1 MPAVVVAK
9 PDDEIVDLI
18 DRVRSSGD
26 PDVGLVVPTSSRA
39 LQTPLNVRLLAQ
51 LSNQSGRRTA
61 IVTEDPRVQQLA
73 RANGLQVYGS
83 VPAFERG
90 IELAAPRAG
99 GIGQAR
105 NVATG
110 AATGA
115 AAAAVLEPPPAPP
128 PAPPTMTPPAH
139 APTTARLEPR
149 RVITQI
155 PPPRPSR
162 GWDRRRLLYA
172 AGAAVAILGIVL
184 FMTLSPSAKITL
196 TLAATP
202 LSVNATIQGSTS
214 VSQASKPDHVLTK
227 VVASTASQTFQATPT
242 GTLPIAAVAASTRVV
257 FSTDDPDGFQFS
269 LPQGNEIA
277 QAGGSATFAVSK
289 TTYICIGPNGNP
301 ATAASCGAA
310 KPNASAPVADTTPGA
325 AGNQVTADQLTSWP
339 SDPCP
344 SPEPSN
350 AQNKPKNPY
359 FACFGSDSN
368 YHSINVTNPN
378 PAGGGIDAKTV
389 TSASSTDVANWTAQ
403 VQAVEAQL
411 TSQLNTDLQARAAG
425 KAFAVD
431 PSGNGKTVVFAVTPP
446 LPPVNKQF
454 ATTQISVSA
463 SAQAV
468 AYDPVAVRTDVLAD
482 LDKLLKPGD
491 QLAPGKLSTPPCT
504 VTQASTNGTVVLA
517 CSATDFSQPQVDL
530 NTLKSQLTGRN
541 PGSAAQIVKDHLKK
555 VQDVHVSESP
565 FQLFYLPLFASRIEI
580 DENFVAPPTTASTPT
595 LSP

>member
-51 LSNQSGRRTA
+51 FSNQSGRRTA
-61 IVTEDPRVQQLA
+61 IVSEDSRVQQLA

-90 IELAAPRAG
+90 IELAAPRVGGGVQSRNIAAG
-99 GIGQAR
+99 VTA
-105 NVATG
+105 
-110 AATGA
+110 GA

-128 PAPPTMTPPAH
+128 PSPPTMTPPAH

-155 PPPRPSR
+155 PPARPGR
-162 GWDRRRLLYA
+162 GWDRRRLLYI
-172 AGAAVAILGIVL
+172 AGAAVAIVGILL
-184 FMTLSPSAKITL
+184 FMTLTPSAKITL

-214 VSQASKPDHVLTK
+214 ASQASKPDHVLTS
-227 VVASTASQTFQATPT
+227 VVTSTASLTFQATPT
-242 GTLPIAAVAASTRVV
+242 GTLPIAAVAASTRIV
-257 FSTDDPDGFQFS
+257 FSTDNPDGYQFP
-269 LPQGNEIA
+269 LPQGNEF
-277 QAGGSATFAVSK
+277 QNSDGTVTFAAAKAV
-289 TTYICIGPNGNP
+289 YICIGPNGQQP
-301 ATAASCGAA
+301 APGACGSS
-310 KPNASAPVADTTPGA
+310 KPNASAPISDTTPGA
-325 AGNQVTADQLTSWP
+325 AGNNVSANALTAWP

-344 SPEPSN
+344 SPEPPPGQRN
-350 AQNKPKNPY
+350 QL
-359 FACFGSDSN
+359 CIGSDLH

-378 PAGGGIDAKTV
+378 PAGGGVDAKTV
-389 TSASSTDVANWTAQ
+389 TSASSTDVANWTSQ
-403 VQAVEAQL
+403 VQSVEAQL

-431 PSGNGKTVVFAVTPP
+431 PSGNGKTIVFAVTPP
-446 LPPVNKQF
+446 LPAVNKPF

-463 SAQAV
+463 SAQAA
-468 AYDPVAVRTDVLAD
+468 AYDPAAVRIDVLND
-482 LDKLLKPGD
+482 LDKLLRPGD

-530 NTLKSQLTGRN
+530 NALKSQLTGRN
-541 PGSAAQIVKDHLKK
+541 PGSAAGIVKSHLPK
-555 VQDVHVSESP
+555 VQDVRVSESP
-565 FQLFYLPLFASRIEI
+565 FQLFYLPLFASKIEI
-580 DENFVAPPTTASTPT
+580 DETFVAPSTTSSTPT
-595 LSP
+595 STP

>member
-51 LSNQSGRRTA
+51 FSNQSGRRTA
-61 IVTEDPRVQQLA
+61 IVSEDPRVQQLA
-73 RANGLQVYGS
+73 RVNGLQVYGS

-90 IELAAPRAG
+90 IELAAPRMG
-99 GIGQAR
+99 GVGQAR
-105 NVATG
+105 NIAAG
-110 AATGA
+110 AAMGA
-115 AAAAVLEPPPAPP
+115 TAAAVLEPPPAPP
-128 PAPPTMTPPAH
+128 PAAPTITPPAH

-155 PPPRPSR
+155 PPARPSR

-172 AGAAVAILGIVL
+172 AGAAVAIIGIVL
-184 FMTLSPSAKITL
+184 FMTLSPSAKVTL

-202 LSVNATIQGSTS
+202 LAVNATIQGSTS
-214 VSQASKPDHVLTK
+214 ASQASKPDHVLTS
-227 VVASTASQTFQATPT
+227 VVTSTATQAFQATPT
-242 GTLPIAAVAASTRVV
+242 GTLPIAAVAATTKIV
-257 FSTDDPDGFQFS
+257 FSTDNPDGYQFP
-269 LPQGNEIA
+269 LPQGNEF
-277 QAGGSATFAVSK
+277 QTSDGTVTFAAAK
-289 TTYICIGPNGNP
+289 ATYICIGPNGAQPAPGACGGSKANP
-301 ATAASCGAA
+301 SAS
-310 KPNASAPVADTTPGA
+310 VADVTPGA
-325 AGNQVTADQLTSWP
+325 AGNNVSANALTAWP

-344 SPEPSN
+344 SPEPPPGQRN
-350 AQNKPKNPY
+350 QL
-359 FACFGSDSN
+359 CIGSDLH

-378 PAGGGIDAKTV
+378 PAGGGVDAKTV
-389 TSASSTDVANWTAQ
+389 TSANSTDVANWTAQ

-411 TSQLNTDLQARAAG
+411 TSQLNTDLQDRAAG

-431 PSGNGKTVVFAVTPP
+431 PSGNGKTIVFAVSPP
-446 LPPVNKQF
+446 LPAVNRPF

-463 SAQAV
+463 SAQAA

-482 LDKLLKPGD
+482 LDKLVKPGD

-517 CSATDFSQPQVDL
+517 CSATDFSQPEVDL
-530 NTLKSQLTGRN
+530 NALKAQLSGRN
-541 PGSAAQIVKDHLKK
+541 PGSAAQIVKGRLKK

-565 FQLFYLPLFASRIEI
+565 FQLFYMPLFASRIEI
-580 DENFVAPPTTASTPT
+580 DENFVAPSTPSSTPT
-595 LSP
+595 PSP

>member
-90 IELAAPRAG
+90 IELAAPRVG

-105 NVATG
+105 NVAAG
-110 AATGA
+110 AAAGA

-128 PAPPTMTPPAH
+128 PAPPTMTPSAH

-149 RVITQI
+149 RVITQL
-155 PPPRPSR
+155 PPARPSR

-172 AGAAVAILGIVL
+172 AGAAVAIIGIVL
-184 FMTLSPSAKITL
+184 FMTLSPSAKVTL

-202 LSVNATIQGSTS
+202 LAVNATIQGSTS
-214 VSQASKPDHVLTK
+214 VSQASKPDHVLTS
-227 VVASTASQTFQATPT
+227 VVASTANQSFQATPT
-242 GTLPIAAVAASTRVV
+242 GTLTIPAVPATTKVV
-257 FSTDDPDGFQFS
+257 FATDNPSGYQFS
-269 LPQGNEIA
+269 LPQGNVI
-277 QAGGSATFAVSK
+277 QTSDGATTFVASK

-301 ATAASCGAA
+301 AADGSCGKGV
-310 KPNASAPVADTTPGA
+310 KPNASATVQDATAGA
-325 AGNQVTADQLTSWP
+325 AGNNTTANSLTNWP

-344 SPEPSN
+344 SPAPPPPQRNFS
-350 AQNKPKNPY
+350 
-359 FACFGSDSN
+359 CSDGQGN
-368 YHSINVTNPN
+368 YHAITVTNPN
-378 PAGGGIDAKTV
+378 PGSGGTDARQT

-403 VQAVEAQL
+403 VQSVEAQL

-446 LPPVNKQF
+446 LPVVNKQF
-454 ATTQISVSA
+454 ATTQITVSA
-463 SAQAV
+463 SAQAA

-517 CSATDFSQPQVDL
+517 CAATDFSQPQVDL
-530 NTLKSQLTGRN
+530 NALKSQLTGRN
-541 PGSAAQIVKDHLKK
+541 PGSAASIVKSRLPK

-565 FQLFYLPLFASRIEI
+565 FQLFYLPLFASKIEI
-580 DENFVAPPTTASTPT
+580 DETFVAPLTTASTPT